1 MVSLQESHS
10 SNTGRF
16 QITRPYYTPP
26 PSSAASSPSRFQK
39 HLGRSM
45 RTVRSNFN
53 QSEYTNTCSSVI
65 SENLTD
71 SVIDVHLHQLAT
83 ANSNG
88 HNNSSKSS
96 TSTSAEQYLAISQ
109 VFSDFS
115 ACSSD
120 ISGELQRLAG
130 LPEDDSNE
138 IDPNQE
144 QNPEPEP
151 CLGFL
156 QRENFS
162 TEIIES
168 ISPEDLQPTVKI
180 CIDSLSSNS
189 LAVKRSAAAKLRLLA
204 KNRSENRALIGES
217 GAVPALLP
225 LLRCADPWTQE
236 HAVTALLNLSLL
248 DENKPLIA
256 GAGAVKSLIYVL
268 KTGTEVS
275 KQNAACALLN
285 LAMIDENKVSIGA
298 CGAIPPLVSL
308 LINGS
313 NRGKKDALTTL
324 YKLCSMKA
332 NKKRAVTAGVVK
344 PLVELVVAAGEAAEE
359 PGAVGMAEKALVVLS
374 SLAAVEEGKT
384 TIVEE
389 GGIPALVE
397 VIEDGASVKAKEF
410 SVVTLLQMCE
420 GVNGGRN
427 RGLLVGEGVIPPLVA
442 LSQTGTARAKHKA
455 ERLLGYL
462 REPRQEA
469 PLCIFTVDNV
479 LLPNEL
485 FEKSSSLAPSLSP
498 ETSPGS
504 SQSPADLS
512 PEPAAV
518 PSPLLSPLTPQLHL
532 PPPIQNLSPQ
542 IMVFLTGF
550 FLQSQFLHSRF
561 H

>member
-1 MVSLQESHS
+1 MVSLQESPN
-10 SNTGRF
+10 SNPGPGRF

-45 RTVRSNFN
+45 RTVRSNFY
-53 QSEYTNTCSSVI
+53 QSDYTDSCSFASTQQAPTSVV

-83 ANSNG
+83 ATG
-88 HNNSSKSS
+88 NNKFSKSS
-96 TSTSAEQYLAISQ
+96 SSTSSDDFLGLSQ

-115 ACSSD
+115 AYSSD
-120 ISGELQRLAG
+120 ISGELQRLAC
-130 LPEDDSNE
+130 LPEDSNE
-138 IDPNQE
+138 SDLNQE

-151 CLGFL
+151 CAGFL
-156 QRENFS
+156 QRDSFS

-180 CIDSLSSNS
+180 CVDSLGSNS
-189 LAVKRSAAAKLRLLA
+189 VALKRSAAAKLRLLA

-217 GAVPALLP
+217 GAVPALIP

-275 KQNAACALLN
+275 KQNAACALLS

-359 PGAVGMAEKALVVLS
+359 QGAVGMAEKAMVVMS
-374 SLAAVEEGKT
+374 SLAAVEEGKIA
-384 TIVEE
+384 IVEE

-397 VIEDGASVKAKEF
+397 VIEDSTSVKGKEF
-410 SVVTLLQMCE
+410 AVVTLLQLCE
-420 GVNGGRN
+420 GVNSARN
-427 RGLLVGEGVIPPLVA
+427 RALLVGEGAIPPLVA

-455 ERLLGYL
+455 ETLLGYL

-469 PLCIFTVDNV
+469 G
-479 LLPNEL
+479 
-485 FEKSSSLAPSLSP
+485 SSSSP
-498 ETSPGS
+498 K
-504 SQSPADLS
+504 
-512 PEPAAV
+512 
-518 PSPLLSPLTPQLHL
+518 
-532 PPPIQNLSPQ
+532 
-542 IMVFLTGF
+542 
-550 FLQSQFLHSRF
+550 
-561 H
+561 

>member
-1 MVSLQESHS
+1 MVSLQES
-10 SNTGRF
+10 SNPGRVN

-26 PSSAASSPSRFQK
+26 YSSSSSTPSRFQK

-45 RTVRSNFN
+45 RTVRSNLH
-53 QSEYTNTCSSVI
+53 QSEYTNSCSFVANI
-65 SENLTD
+65 DEEATPSENLTD

-83 ANSNG
+83 APT
-88 HNNSSKSS
+88 NNISKSS
-96 TSTSAEQYLAISQ
+96 FSTNSTEEYLGISQ
-109 VFSDFS
+109 ALSEFS

-120 ISGELQRLAG
+120 ISGELQRLAC
-130 LPEDDSNE
+130 LPEEESSGNQTNLDQNQNQ
-138 IDPNQE
+138 NQE
-144 QNPEPEP
+144 QE
-151 CLGFL
+151 FL

-180 CIDSLSSNS
+180 CVDSLSSTS
-189 LAVKRSAAAKLRLLA
+189 VVVKRSAAGKLRLLA
-204 KNRSENRALIGES
+204 KNRPENRALIGES
-217 GAVPALLP
+217 GAIPALLP

-236 HAVTALLNLSLL
+236 NAVTALLNLSLL

-324 YKLCSMKA
+324 YKLCSTKT

-344 PLVELVVAAGEAAEE
+344 PLVELVVAAGEAGEE
-359 PGAVGMAEKALVVLS
+359 QGAVGMAEKALVVLCCV
-374 SLAAVEEGKT
+374 AGVDEGKT
-384 TIVEE
+384 AIVEE
-389 GGIPALVE
+389 GGIQALVE

-410 SVVTLLQMCE
+410 SVVTLLQLCE

-455 ERLLGYL
+455 ETLLGYL
-462 REPRQEA
+462 REPRQEG
-469 PLCIFTVDNV
+469 C
-479 LLPNEL
+479 
-485 FEKSSSLAPSLSP
+485 SSSPK
-498 ETSPGS
+498 
-504 SQSPADLS
+504 
-512 PEPAAV
+512 
-518 PSPLLSPLTPQLHL
+518 
-532 PPPIQNLSPQ
+532 
-542 IMVFLTGF
+542 
-550 FLQSQFLHSRF
+550 
-561 H
+561 